1 MGFVMLPEP
10 PPGGKDQPA
19 HSPASDGESRRD
31 LTDVF
36 EAALHVQLRDH
47 LRRVEELVV
56 GVGRRANFR
65 QELENVIPAWLRPT
79 RGEPRWPVTAAVLL
93 AIGLQLLIPESLAPR
108 PRWVLPA
115 IELVLLILLVAA
127 NPRRLERDRRWV
139 RLASLTLV
147 AIASLANIVSV
158 ARLVIGLVQG
168 TLGQSAGPLLVYG
181 ALIWSTNVIVF
192 GLWYWELD
200 RGGPVERAKA
210 TRTHPDFQFPQMLTP
225 ELTDKDWEP
234 QFVDYLYVSFT
245 NATAFSPTD
254 TMPLSRWA
262 KMLMLVQSGVSL
274 ITVALVVAR
283 AVNILK

>member
-1 MGFVMLPEP
+1 MVDPEP
-10 PPGGKDQPA
+10 PPGRKDQPA
-19 HSPASDGESRRD
+19 PRPASDEESRRD
-31 LTDVF
+31 LADMI
-36 EAALHVQLRDH
+36 EAALHTQLRDH
-47 LRRVEELVV
+47 LRRVEKLVV
-56 GVGRRANFR
+56 GAGRRVDFR
-65 QELENVIPAWLRPT
+65 EELENAIPAWLRPT
-79 RGEPRWPVTAAVLL
+79 PGEPRWPVTAAVVL
-93 AIGLQLLIPESLAPR
+93 AIALQLLIPESLALR

-115 IELVLLILLVAA
+115 VEFTLLIVLVAA
-127 NPRRLERDRRWV
+127 NPRRIERDRRWV
-139 RLASLTLV
+139 RMAGLSLV

-168 TLGQSAGPLLVYG
+168 RLGQSAGPLLVYG
-181 ALIWSTNVIVF
+181 ALIWSTNVIIF

-200 RGGPVERAKA
+200 RGGPVARAKA
-210 TRTHPDFQFPQMLTP
+210 TKTYPDFQFPQMLTP
-225 ELTDKDWEP
+225 ELTGDEWEP

-262 KMLMLVQSGVSL
+262 KMLMLIQSGVSL

>member
-1 MGFVMLPEP
+1 MGVVMHPEP
-10 PPGGKDQPA
+10 PPGRKDQSYPR
-19 HSPASDGESRRD
+19 PASADESRRD
-31 LTDVF
+31 FTDMF

-65 QELENVIPAWLRPT
+65 KELENVIPAWMRPT
-79 RGEPRWPVTAAVLL
+79 RGEPRWPVTVAVLL
-93 AIGLQLLIPESLAPR
+93 AIGLQLLIPESLALR

-115 IELVLLILLVAA
+115 LEFILLILLVAA
-127 NPRRLERDRRWV
+127 NPRRVERDRRWV
-139 RLASLTLV
+139 RMAGLSLV

-181 ALIWSTNVIVF
+181 ALIWSTNVIIF
-192 GLWYWELD
+192 GLWYWKFD

-210 TRTHPDFQFPQMLTP
+210 AKTYPDFQFPQMLAP

>member
-1 MGFVMLPEP
+1 MAVPEP
-10 PPGGKDQPA
+10 PEGRKDQPA
-19 HSPASDGESRRD
+19 PRPAPDDESRHD
-31 LTDVF
+31 LADII
-36 EAALHVQLRDH
+36 EAALRGQLREH
-47 LRRVEELVV
+47 LQRVEKLVV
-56 GVGRRANFR
+56 GGGRRQTLR
-65 QELENVIPAWLRPT
+65 EELANVIPAWLRPT
-79 RGEPRWPVTAAVLL
+79 PGEPRWPVTAAVVL
-93 AIGLQLLIPESLAPR
+93 AIVLQLLIPESLALR
-108 PRWVLPA
+108 PRWLLPA
-115 IELVLLILLVAA
+115 VELTLLILLVAA
-127 NPRRLERDRRWV
+127 NPRRIERDRRWV
-139 RLASLTLV
+139 RMAGLSLV

-158 ARLVIGLVQG
+158 ARLVVGLVHG

-210 TRTHPDFQFPQMLTP
+210 TKTYPDFQFPQMLTP
-225 ELTDKDWEP
+225 ELSDQEWEP
-234 QFVDYLYVSFT
+234 QFADYLYVSFT

-262 KMLMLVQSGVSL
+262 KMLMLVQAGVSL